1 MCNSCTVEKNAYFPP
16 LDFLLCEVEIFF
28 QPGFIDLCLSLKWV
42 VEASVRILEQGRVT
56 DKLSS
61 YSGQRIHGESSS
73 FAKIFG
79 EMAPLGMGHSR
90 WRRHGRGS
98 AGLAVWAPQPWWC
111 ACRRTSVEHLLD
123 GSYSSKHHACSGL
136 GELSVLLPLYCL
148 WETGAHL
155 RFTWAMSS
163 CRGPP
168 PPTFKV
174 PERNPAA
181 TRCQITSS
189 EDKRGKC
196 LSEKAHFPCTHQSK
210 GGCVDKDLAQWIIC
224 LSWGGAYNHK
234 MHRREQ
240 VVIEGSRTSCDH
252 PGGWYY

>member
-1 MCNSCTVEKNAYFPP
+1 MCNSCTVEKNAYFSP

-28 QPGFIDLCLSLKWV
+28 QPGFIDFCLSLKWV

-61 YSGQRIHGESSS
+61 YSGQRIHGKSSS
-73 FAKIFG
+73 SAQIFG

-90 WRRHGRGS
+90 WRHHGRGS

-111 ACRRTSVEHLLD
+111 ACRRTSVEHFLD

-136 GELSVLLPLYCL
+136 GRLSILLPLYCR

-155 RFTWAMSS
+155 RFMWAMSS

-168 PPTFKV
+168 PPTFRV
-174 PERNPAA
+174 PGRNPAA
-181 TRCQITSS
+181 TRCQDHLFWGQERKVPVWEGLFPLHSWAQRWLCWQGFGPM
-189 EDKRGKC
+189 DY
-196 LSEKAHFPCTHQSK
+196 LHFL
-210 GGCVDKDLAQWIIC
+210 G
-224 LSWGGAYNHK
+224 WGV
-234 MHRREQ
+234 R
-240 VVIEGSRTSCDH
+240 S
-252 PGGWYY
+252 